1 MTTLKLMTG
10 ALLVVLISS
19 CGMKSPAGETTKKPE
34 LATLSDQLHLLLQS
48 VNSAST
54 DTGQP
59 AKGDRPVSPRSL
71 NGNGQLALVLPKD
84 WCSGFFAGC
93 LWEMYELTGDKK
105 WERPALHFTEL
116 LEDQKWNRTTHDMGF
131 KMMPSFGKAYQFTG
145 NKNYRDILIQSA
157 KTLISR
163 YNENVQ
169 CIRSWDHNQDKWQFP
184 VIIDNMMN
192 LELLFWASKETG
204 DPVFYNVAVNHA
216 NMTMKNHFR
225 KDYSSYH
232 VIDYNPVTG
241 EVVKR
246 DTHQG
251 YAGESVWSRGQAWAL
266 YGYTLCYRET
276 RDEKYLEQARHI
288 ADFILTH
295 PDLPDDMIPYWDF
308 NAPSIPDEPRDASA
322 AAVISSAL
330 FEMSTYMADSIRA
343 QYQKPAEQILNNL
356 TAKYRSAPG
365 KNKGFILDHSTGSRP
380 HNSEVDVP
388 IIYADYYYLE
398 ALARRNS
405 LPQVSKRSLSEQTTC
420 K

>member
-1 MTTLKLMTG
+1 MTTLKFMIVP
-10 ALLVVLISS
+10 LLAFIFSS
-19 CGMKSPAGETTKKPE
+19 CGIQSPAGRKAEKPQ
-34 LATLSDQLHLLLQS
+34 LAALGDQLHFLLLP
-48 VNSAST
+48 VDSASAQT
-54 DTGQP
+54 DQP
-59 AKGDRPVSPRSL
+59 AKGDMPVSPRSL
-71 NGNGQLALVLPKD
+71 NGSGQLVLVPPKD

-131 KMMPSFGKAYQFTG
+131 KMMPSFGKAYRFTE

-157 KTLISR
+157 KTLITR
-163 YNENVQ
+163 YNDNVR
-169 CIRSWDHNQDKWQFP
+169 CLRSWDHNQDKWQFP

-204 DPVFYNVAVNHA
+204 DPVFYNIAVNHA
-216 NMTMKNHFR
+216 DMTMKNHFR
-225 KDYSSYH
+225 GDYSSYH
-232 VIDYNPVTG
+232 VVDYDTITG
-241 EVVKR
+241 KVVKR
-246 DTHQG
+246 NTHQG
-251 YAGESVWSRGQAWAL
+251 YADESAWSRGQAWAL

-276 RDEKYLEQARHI
+276 GGQKYLEQARHI

-295 PDLPDDMIPYWDF
+295 PNLPDDLVPYWDF
-308 NAPSIPDEPRDASA
+308 DAPSIPDEPRDASA

-330 FEMSTYMADSIRA
+330 FELSRYLPDSVKLR
-343 QYQKPAEQILNNL
+343 YRKPAEQILDNL
-356 TAKYRSAPG
+356 TAYRSAPG

-398 ALARRNS
+398 ALIRRNS
-405 LPQVSKRSLSEQTTC
+405 FSAAEKAPNSQMNLQ
-420 K
+420 